1 MLRSFDNGVFL
12 HFLSGILVLVT
23 DVESTNGSSLL
34 VLIISDDFRG
44 FLMSLDGGGSN
55 FSSVPFLQ
63 FLEVL
68 C

>member
-1 MLRSFDNGVFL
+1 
-12 HFLSGILVLVT
+12 
-23 DVESTNGSSLL
+23 LL

-55 FSSVPFLQ
+55 FSSVTFLQ
-63 FLEVL
+63 FLEGL